1 MLSLESFETA
11 RPEHE
16 VGVKPE
22 KKFTRK
28 RFNVSHRQLS
38 THMMKLRTLHNAT
51 ASSSVTLVLKEENM
65 TGRFPAKLNAE
76 TAITFYRDWLR
87 TIVEA
92 PKLAVLLVAL
102 FSAQLDG

>member
-1 MLSLESFETA
+1 
-11 RPEHE
+11 
-16 VGVKPE
+16 
-22 KKFTRK
+22 
-28 RFNVSHRQLS
+28 
-38 THMMKLRTLHNAT
+38 MMKLRTLHNAT
-51 ASSSVTLVLKEENM
+51 ASNSVTLVLEEENM